1 MFDFIDLAIEREK
14 QLKGLSRA
22 KKDKLINT
30 YNPNWMELYQ
40 KWKNNHKPEKNNK

>member
-30 YNPNWMELYQ
+30 FNPNWMELYQ
-40 KWKNNHKPEKNNK
+40 NGKIITKPEKKNK